1 MRVFHGLLLASLA
14 ACVSAT
20 LRATKQAVLA
30 ADAAEDGGALA
41 GAGEDGGAAAG
52 GEMPDF
58 GKRVLHHL
66 DALVKDVQGGPNPR
80 VACTAGAEHAANY
93 IAGALK
99 AAGAKP
105 YGDSARSSYFQ
116 MVPGTVDARDCP
128 NGMKNVIGLV
138 EGVNADEIVIVIAHY
153 EGPNFQNTELQRA
166 LGNQDTTN
174 AFDNGAAVAIALA
187 MAEHFAGAKP
197 ARSLLFILDI
207 GEEGWNNVGVPPL
220 GREAY
225 IPACDNSLPPEART
239 PTAWFDKVFNAQGK
253 GFYPH
258 PAKTSTCN
266 NYAIGATQ
274 FIFTPTVPLEKAV
287 FVFSMDSLGAPPR
300 GGDGVIVASG
310 GNEFHGQDGKTLNDF
325 IKEVW
330 PAGQRV
336 LPLARKQVESNYGS
350 IDVFT
355 KDYARLKTAS
365 GGGDA
370 RAGIPG
376 LWFVQPWMQKYH
388 GGMKFGELR
397 RPGLAN
403 AIPGFLGG
411 PNGNEFLD
419 TAYYS
424 VDKLAAVN
432 LNDVA
437 STAETLRTVLGAIVA
452 DERLKTFTYK
462 GTTAWAGDDD
472 EGEWKITTPYT
483 QADVRNIADIFALV
497 KARALPAHVA
507 KSVYAFVD
515 VLAGNAAKLAQM
527 QSLDNA
533 QGDAHQM
540 GLLSVGLVTLL
551 DFFNTN
557 YDVRCVAH
565 ALHLFNLAFCGACLC
580 NPRFLARPLS
590 LRRPRSPLAR
600 KPSASSRRIRR
611 ELSRR
616 SRTRLYVFPTYLFL
630 YLLEE

>member
-1 MRVFHGLLLASLA
+1 
-14 ACVSAT
+14 
-20 LRATKQAVLA
+20 
-30 ADAAEDGGALA
+30 
-41 GAGEDGGAAAG
+41 
-52 GEMPDF
+52 
-58 GKRVLHHL
+58 
-66 DALVKDVQGGPNPR
+66 
-80 VACTAGAEHAANY
+80 
-93 IAGALK
+93 
-99 AAGAKP
+99 
-105 YGDSARSSYFQ
+105 
-116 MVPGTVDARDCP
+116 
-128 NGMKNVIGLV
+128 
-138 EGVNADEIVIVIAHY
+138 
-153 EGPNFQNTELQRA
+153 
-166 LGNQDTTN
+166 
-174 AFDNGAAVAIALA
+174 
-187 MAEHFAGAKP
+187 
-197 ARSLLFILDI
+197 
-207 GEEGWNNVGVPPL
+207 
-220 GREAY
+220 
-225 IPACDNSLPPEART
+225 
-239 PTAWFDKVFNAQGK
+239 
-253 GFYPH
+253 
-258 PAKTSTCN
+258 
-266 NYAIGATQ
+266 
-274 FIFTPTVPLEKAV
+274 
-287 FVFSMDSLGAPPR
+287 
-300 GGDGVIVASG
+300 
-310 GNEFHGQDGKTLNDF
+310 
-325 IKEVW
+325 
-330 PAGQRV
+330 V

-437 STAETLRTVLGAIVA
+437 STAETLRTVLDAIVA

-462 GTTAWAGDDD
+462 GTTAWAGNDD

-497 KARALPAHVA
+497 KERALPAKVA

-515 VLAGNAAKLAQM
+515 VFAGKAAKLAQM

-533 QGDAHQM
+533 QGEAHQM

-580 NPRFLARPLS
+580 NPRFLTRPLS

-616 SRTRLYVFPTYLFL
+616 SPHTGPATRCAAPLLPLGARTRPPLPPSFPS
-630 YLLEE
+630 LLSSLHMAGPPAKPVDPGMVVIGTSVSHSVRHSIRFNGTQRVR